1 MSDHTNNTPPKV
13 THTYGKVDRE
23 YGMRMFTMSPD
34 DDGPVFMV
42 NYMKYKQVADYG
54 DAGGEAVSG
63 KEADDRYAP
72 VDVLADIGA
81 YVAFHGDV
89 VDQHGNPDPRWDR
102 IGVVCYPTRK
112 SFLDMQNRDDFRTKH
127 VHKAAGMDQT
137 FVIGCLPTGGAT
149 PGDFR
154 REEKGRGVIA
164 VSAHRA
170 VGGATA
176 EDLAAAL
183 EASRRHAAAH
193 GCETGQWYVCEGTI
207 MGDGR
212 SFDLVCFDRYPDV
225 ESWRSARAQMAHD
238 ESCAVLFD
246 AGSNDHY
253 AVAVD
258 AAIDRITRR

>member
-1 MSDHTNNTPPKV
+1 MSSNDEMRPPKV
-13 THTYGKVDRE
+13 VHTYGKVDRD

-42 NYMKYKQVADYG
+42 NFMKYKEVADYG
-54 DAGGEAVSG
+54 VSAGDQVSG
-63 KEADDRYAP
+63 READDRYAP
-72 VDVLADIGA
+72 VDVLGKIGA

-89 VDQHGNPDPRWDR
+89 VDQSGSLDPRWDR

-112 SFLDMQNRDDFRTKH
+112 SFLDMQNRDDFRDKH

-137 FVIGCLPTGGAT
+137 FVIGCLPRDGVA

-154 REEKGRGVIA
+154 REDKGRGVIA

-170 VGGATA
+170 VGEASRDGI
-176 EDLAAAL
+176 AAAL
-183 EASRRHAAAH
+183 VASRRHASAN
-193 GCETGQWYVCEGTI
+193 GCETGQWYDCEGTI

-212 SFDLVCFDRYPDV
+212 SFDMVCFDRYPDV
-225 ESWRSARAQMAHD
+225 ASWRAAQSAMAAD
-238 ESCAVLFD
+238 PACAALFD
-246 AGSNDHY
+246 AAKNDSY

-258 AAIDRITRR
+258 AAIDRITLR